1 MKLFAM
7 MDGSNGGSTAPAP
20 FLTKTYEMVEDP
32 TTNPIVSWS
41 HSGHSF
47 IVWNPP
53 EFARDLLPKYFKH
66 NNFSSFIRQ
75 LNTYGFR
82 KIDPDQWEFANE
94 EFIRG
99 QRHLLRNIYRRKPIH
114 SHSAQGNSAVP
125 LGDAERQSFQEEIE
139 RLKGEK
145 NSLQSELERH
155 KQENREFEIEVNSL
169 GERLRNIDNRQRQL
183 MKFLAQ
189 LLQKPGFASGVMQ
202 QSDNQNK
209 KRRLISNYL
218 YDEAHIGESPIVTF
232 QPENPNLCLPALNT
246 EQIEKLDASVN
257 FWETFLYGMCSSSA
271 DEMYD
276 FGFLPH
282 PPPLNITRPVASSG
296 DSDVNV
302 QPCSSNSLRSSPSG
316 EFHSSPELVM
326 SSNHADSPATSSPC
340 LNMDSGSKSSAIDVN
355 TSPANI
361 IEIETSK
368 DRVGS
373 LSGSAPA
380 GTNDV
385 FWQQFLTETPG
396 SSDTQE
402 VQSERREIAARTSDN
417 RVADHH
423 RTWWKKN
430 NVENLTEQMGH
441 LTPAERT

>member
-1 MKLFAM
+1 M

-32 TTNPIVSWS
+32 MTNSIVSWS
-41 HSGHSF
+41 HSGMSF

-82 KIDPDQWEFANE
+82 KSDPDQWEFLNE
-94 EFIRG
+94 DFIRG

-114 SHSAQGNSAVP
+114 SHSVQGNSAVP
-125 LGDAERQSFQEEIE
+125 LGNAERQSFQEEIE
-139 RLKGEK
+139 RLNGEK
-145 NSLQSELERH
+145 NLLQSELERH
-155 KQENREFEIEVNSL
+155 KQESREFETEVNSL
-169 GERLRNIDNRQRQL
+169 AERLRNIDNRQRQL
-183 MKFLAQ
+183 MACLAQ
-189 LLQKPGFASGVMQ
+189 LLQKPGFASGLMQ
-202 QSDNQNK
+202 QSENHN
-209 KRRLISNYL
+209 KRRRLLISNYL
-218 YDEAHIGESPIVTF
+218 YDEANIGQSPVVSF
-232 QPENPNLCLPALNT
+232 QPENPNLCLPVLNT
-246 EQIEKLDASVN
+246 ELIEKLDASVN

-271 DEMYD
+271 EEMY
-276 FGFLPH
+276 GFACLPH
-282 PPPLNITRPVASSG
+282 PPPLTITGPLASSG

-316 EFHSSPELVM
+316 EFHSSPELVV
-326 SSNHADSPATSSPC
+326 SSNHVDSPATSSPC
-340 LNMDSGSKSSAIDVN
+340 LDMDSRSKSSGIDVN
-355 TSPANI
+355 TSPATI
-361 IEIETSK
+361 MEIETSK
-368 DRVGS
+368 DQVGS
-373 LSGSAPA
+373 VSASAPA

-402 VQSERREIAARTSDN
+402 VQSERREIAARTSDS
-417 RVADHH
+417 RLADHH
-423 RTWWKKN
+423 RTWWNKN

-441 LTPAERT
+441 LTPAEKT